1 MFIEQLTNADALPT
15 LERMAQFAARRQ
27 DLLAHN
33 IANLSTPGFQQRDVS
48 TADFQA
54 SLREAVDR
62 RRSAT
67 GGVRGDLPLADSREV
82 RIDRTGS
89 LSLTPSTDSGG
100 GGGGGGVL
108 FHDRNNRD
116 LERLMQDL
124 VENLSAF
131 RLAGDLLRNRMGLL
145 QSAIAER
152 V

>member
-1 MFIEQLTNADALPT
+1 MFIDQLTNADALPV
-15 LERMAQFAARRQ
+15 LERAAQFAARRQ

-33 IANLSTPGFQQRDVS
+33 IANLSTPNFIPKDVS
-48 TADFQA
+48 TEAFQE

-67 GGVRGDLPLADSREV
+67 GGVRGDLPLAGNREV
-82 RIDRTGS
+82 NLHRDGR
-89 LSLTPSTDSGG
+89 LTLNPSTPGDNI
-100 GGGGGGVL
+100 L

-116 LERLMQDL
+116 LERMMQDL
-124 VENLSAF
+124 VENITAF
-131 RLAGDLLRNRMGLL
+131 RVAGDLLKNRLGLM